1 MSRFNMPSKMEDLR
15 EMVKQY
21 QVLDPPSED
30 KIVPIIINDKDNLV
44 LADELNKTYDFL
56 INLKSKFTEKK
67 EDIENLIDT
76 ENNLQNID
84 SMYKNNSRKMNNELF
99 DIQKADS
106 VNKRMIEFYS
116 KDYGL
121 KSVLKKYLKYIY
133 YILVVALVLLL
144 IYKKQ
149 HKNKKILGFLL
160 FVIIFPIIILRFIFD
175 RIVKNI
181 GHFKL
186 DILYT
191 FFIFIIIGI
200 GYGGF
205 KIVKK
210 LLKIITTPVVG
221 SNNISSLPKP
231 DAKIDTKPDAKI
243 DTKID
248 TKINKK

>member
-1 MSRFNMPSKMEDLR
+1 MPSKMEDLR
-15 EMVKQY
+15 KMVKEY

-30 KIVPIIINDKDNLV
+30 KIEPIIIDDKDNLI
-44 LADELNKTYDFL
+44 LADELDKTFKFF
-56 INLKSKFTEKK
+56 IALKSKFAEKK
-67 EDIENLIDT
+67 EDIESLIDT

-84 SMYKNNSRKMNNELF
+84 SMYKNHSRKMDNELF

-133 YILVVALVLLL
+133 YILIAVLILLL
-144 IYKKQ
+144 VYKKQ

-160 FVIIFPIIILRFIFD
+160 FIIIFPVIILRVIFD
-175 RIVKNI
+175 NIVKKI

-200 GYGGF
+200 GFGGF
-205 KIVKK
+205 KLVKK
-210 LLKIITTPVVG
+210 LLKIITTPTTS
-221 SNNISSLPKP
+221 SNNITSLPKV
-231 DAKIDTKPDAKI
+231 DAKVDAKVDI
-243 DTKID
+243 KGE
-248 TKINKK
+248 KK